1 MSLEIL
7 VESGIIDSLC
17 RDLGRLVEVV
27 FWFLTASDF
36 FRPIFWLFGSCEI
49 IEAPLDV
56 FPNWPREI
64 MALCDNFF
72 IVRRM
77 VCVRGG
83 GLAYQYRRLQLVG
96 KPRGCYEAD
105 MDSTQ
110 LPVTIWNV
118 IKRAK
123 GQSSIAIWNVIKKY

>member
-17 RDLGRLVEVV
+17 RDLGRLAEVV

-83 GLAYQYRRLQLVG
+83 GLHISIG
-96 KPRGCYEAD
+96 
-105 MDSTQ
+105 DSN
-110 LPVTIWNV
+110 LLESHVAVMKLIWTPLNC
-118 IKRAK
+118 
-123 GQSSIAIWNVIKKY
+123 QSPFGM